1 MGSHPPWAT
10 AGQGTCCR
18 VVSAT
23 LTPKRPH
30 FPHGPCERGI
40 GAVLLFP
47 GSLRRK
53 SLSTIEGPP
62 TIKGPLYLILPQK
75 YCHKIKYETSH
86 SRQTVL
92 DSPRP
97 ALHIAAGRGNNK
109 GRKGRQASRV
119 GHAHGIQLTP
129 TRSPMLRSQ
138 YAPYSHR
145 NNFRDGAARHGG
157 RTTRREAET

>member
-1 MGSHPPWAT
+1 MWA
-10 AGQGTCCR
+10 
-18 VVSAT
+18 
-23 LTPKRPH
+23 P
-30 FPHGPCERGI
+30 
-40 GAVLLFP
+40 LFP
-47 GSLRRK
+47 EIPLFMADKIQSPQTPAERVQREKPFHHRG
-53 SLSTIEGPP
+53 TP

-75 YCHKIKYETSH
+75 YCHKIKYETTSH

>member
-1 MGSHPPWAT
+1 MHHCSG
-10 AGQGTCCR
+10 
-18 VVSAT
+18 V
-23 LTPKRPH
+23 TP
-30 FPHGPCERGI
+30 
-40 GAVLLFP
+40 A
-47 GSLRRK
+47 
-53 SLSTIEGPP
+53 LSTLIYSKKKPFHHRGTP

-75 YCHKIKYETSH
+75 YCHKIKYETTSH

-97 ALHIAAGRGNNK
+97 GAAYCSGGEETT
-109 GRKGRQASRV
+109 RV
-119 GHAHGIQLTP
+119 EKDDKRVELA
-129 TRSPMLRSQ
+129 TRTAFNSHPPAARCYESQ

>member
-1 MGSHPPWAT
+1 MEKAFPPS
-10 AGQGTCCR
+10 R
-18 VVSAT
+18 D
-23 LTPKRPH
+23 
-30 FPHGPCERGI
+30 
-40 GAVLLFP
+40 
-47 GSLRRK
+47 
-53 SLSTIEGPP
+53 P

>member
-1 MGSHPPWAT
+1 MGLAPTLGNSP
-10 AGQGTCCR
+10 GQGDLLQSPSPAR
-18 VVSAT
+18 SLLNAT
-23 LTPKRPH
+23 
-30 FPHGPCERGI
+30 FPHALRAGDSALGFSRKKPFHHRG
-40 GAVLLFP
+40 
-47 GSLRRK
+47 
-53 SLSTIEGPP
+53 TP

-75 YCHKIKYETSH
+75 YCHKIKYETTSH

>member
-1 MGSHPPWAT
+1 MGLAPTLGNSP
-10 AGQGTCCR
+10 GQGDLLQSPSPAR
-18 VVSAT
+18 SLLNAT
-23 LTPKRPH
+23 
-30 FPHGPCERGI
+30 FPHALASGDSALGFSRKKPFHHRG
-40 GAVLLFP
+40 
-47 GSLRRK
+47 
-53 SLSTIEGPP
+53 TP

>member
-1 MGSHPPWAT
+1 MFLRFRKKPFHHR
-10 AGQGTCCR
+10 GT
-18 VVSAT
+18 
-23 LTPKRPH
+23 
-30 FPHGPCERGI
+30 
-40 GAVLLFP
+40 
-47 GSLRRK
+47 
-53 SLSTIEGPP
+53 P

-75 YCHKIKYETSH
+75 YCHKIKYETTSH

-145 NNFRDGAARHGG
+145 NNFRDGAARHGAG
-157 RTTRREAET
+157 PLAEKLRREGSRPD

>member
-1 MGSHPPWAT
+1 MFLRFRKKPFHHR
-10 AGQGTCCR
+10 GT
-18 VVSAT
+18 
-23 LTPKRPH
+23 
-30 FPHGPCERGI
+30 
-40 GAVLLFP
+40 
-47 GSLRRK
+47 
-53 SLSTIEGPP
+53 P

-75 YCHKIKYETSH
+75 YCHKIKYETTSH
-86 SRQTVL
+86 SR
-92 DSPRP
+92 
-97 ALHIAAGRGNNK
+97 RGNNK

>member
-1 MGSHPPWAT
+1 KKPFHHR
-10 AGQGTCCR
+10 GT
-18 VVSAT
+18 
-23 LTPKRPH
+23 
-30 FPHGPCERGI
+30 
-40 GAVLLFP
+40 
-47 GSLRRK
+47 
-53 SLSTIEGPP
+53 P

>member
-1 MGSHPPWAT
+1 MEKAFPPS
-10 AGQGTCCR
+10 R
-18 VVSAT
+18 D
-23 LTPKRPH
+23 PH
-30 FPHGPCERGI
+30 HQRAPVFDI
-40 GAVLLFP
+40 A
-47 GSLRRK
+47 
-53 SLSTIEGPP
+53 
-62 TIKGPLYLILPQK
+62 QK